1 MVVGK
6 RVLIV
11 SSKLIDLLQKEHI
24 SWVKM
29 VFFFKENT
37 VPGSTDPHTVC
48 PSQKTV
54 TSRPQPP
61 DPPAPTPTIFFKK
74 RKRNKE
80 TNENFGA
87 EKS

>member
-37 VPGSTDPHTVC
+37 VPGSTDPPHSL
-48 PSQKTV
+48 PLPKDRHLQA
-54 TSRPQPP
+54 
-61 DPPAPTPTIFFKK
+61 PA
-74 RKRNKE
+74 
-80 TNENFGA
+80 
-87 EKS
+87 S